1 MVFTGEKVR
10 PEYPETVPE
19 ISPCRQLHGVRLV
32 QLEDLIRMKLTSF
45 RSKDETHIK
54 DLDEAGAITPEI
66 EAGSSAPAARPPAT
80 DTNARL
86 ALHYE

>member
-66 EAGSSAPAARPPAT
+66 EAALPPLLR
-80 DTNARL
+80 DRL
-86 ALHYE
+86 LQTPMRD